1 MLSRNK
7 KAMHNRLCMAFL
19 GGGINISFV
28 LQPQQEFFWLT
39 RADTYKA

>member
-7 KAMHNRLCMAFL
+7 KAMHNRLCMAFFL
-19 GGGINISFV
+19 GINISFV

>member
-19 GGGINISFV
+19 GGINISFV